1 MFPSLRLSPTKT
13 EEITDGILATV
24 EIIRN
29 QITGEGVYL
38 LTLNY
43 NDVLISLAINEMDL
57 EGEPQPGRRF
67 KGNIW
72 LQGRTILPRGD
83 KEQ

>member
-1 MFPSLRLSPTKT
+1 MSS
-13 EEITDGILATV
+13 ILA
-24 EIIRN
+24 EGIIRN

-43 NDVLISLAINEMDL
+43 NDVLINLAINEMDL

-72 LQGRTILPRGD
+72 LQGRIILPRAD